1 MAGLA
6 GLLIAIIILCLIAYL
21 LFYVL
26 NRLALPEPVRTVAIV
41 LVALILLIFIVQKF
55 GLLAAL

>member
-26 NRLALPEPVRTVAIV
+26 NRLALPEPVRTVVIV

-55 GLLAAL
+55 GLLATF